1 MSKRSRW
8 LPIATAISVA
18 AGSATAHHAF
28 SPVYDANRTISKEG
42 TLTELKLVNPHV
54 MMTIE
59 TTDDSGKPA
68 VWTVE
73 TVGRLNL
80 VAAGWN
86 QDSLKVGERVTIVGN
101 PTHTG
106 SARMFAQ
113 RVVKADGAVLVLSS
127 RSEGFEEIDAAR
139 RARQNSGAEPAEP
152 VAPK

>member
-1 MSKRSRW
+1 MSKRSI
-8 LPIATAISVA
+8 PMPMAIAISLL

-28 SPVYDANRTISKEG
+28 SPVYDGSRTISKEG
-42 TLTELKLVNPHV
+42 TLTEFKLVNPHV

-86 QDSLKVGERVTIVGN
+86 EDSLKVGERVTISGN

-106 SARMFAQ
+106 SARMFAR
-113 RVVKADGAVLVLSS
+113 RVVKADGTVLVLSS
-127 RSEGFEEIDAAR
+127 RSEGFEAIDATR
-139 RARQNSGAEPAEP
+139 RARASSGAEPTEP
-152 VAPK
+152 VVPK